1 MTLLGEELRGDVLR
15 IVADSDMV
23 GGVIELEILK
33 DGKTVYVDFA
43 GWGEEVGQDPWREMR
58 TGAGKEP
65 EI

>member
-1 MTLLGEELRGDVLR
+1 MR

-43 GWGEEVGQDPWREMR
+43 GWGEEVGRFYGER
-58 TGAGKEP
+58 
-65 EI
+65 